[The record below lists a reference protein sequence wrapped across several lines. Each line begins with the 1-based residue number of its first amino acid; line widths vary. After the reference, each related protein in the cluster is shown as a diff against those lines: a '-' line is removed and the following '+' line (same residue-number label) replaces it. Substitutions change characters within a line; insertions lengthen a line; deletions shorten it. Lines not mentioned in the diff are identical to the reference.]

1 MAAGSPRRTSCT
13 RPVLVCANCGDS
25 YPLEARFACDRCFGP
40 VEPGYDNAAIRRDI
54 TREQIE
60 QGPAHAVA
68 LRRPAARAAVAGAL
82 PVGCTPLIPVPRL
95 AAALGLRELY
105 IKVEG
110 ANPTH
115 SFKDRV
121 VSVASAKAV
130 ELGLTALACPST
142 GNLAGAVA
150 AQAAALGLDA
160 YIFVPADLEREKI
173 IAASVPGA
181 TVFAVEGNYD
191 DVNRLCAE
199 LAYERP
205 WAFVNVNVRAYYA
218 QGSKTLA
225 FETAEQLGWRLPDQI
240 VAPIASGSLFHK
252 VHKGYAQ
259 LIDARPGR
267 GRAAAGSTA
276 RRPRAA
282 RPSPRRGIAASTRCA
297 PCGRDTIAKS
307 LAIGAPADGAND
319 ITVAHLT
326 GGAIAAVPDDEI
338 VAAIGL
344 LARTTGIFTETAGGV
359 TVATLAR
366 LAREGRLDP
375 DASTVAYITGDGL
388 KTPDAALSH
397 VNPISIEADID
408 AVDAIL
414 DPVGV
419 R

>member
-1 MAAGSPRRTSCT
+1 MYATG
-13 RPVLVCANCGDS
+13 LVCANCGDS

-40 VEPGYDNAAIRRDI
+40 VEPGYDNAAIRREV
-54 TREQIE
+54 TREKIE
-60 QGPAHAVA
+60 AGPRTLWRYADLLPV
-68 LRRPAARAAVAGAL
+68 RPVEGAL
-82 PVGCTPLIPVPRL
+82 PVGCTPLICVPRL

-181 TVFAVEGNYD
+181 TVFAVEGTYD

-225 FETAEQLGWRLPDQI
+225 FETAEQLGWRLPDQV

-259 LIDARPGR
+259 LIDVGLVEGELPRQYGAQ
-267 GRAAAGSTA
+267 AAG
-276 RRPRAA
+276 
-282 RPSPRRGIAASTRCA
+282 CA
-297 PCGRDTIAKS
+297 PVAEAWDRGEHEVRPVRPDTIAKS

-319 ITVAHLT
+319 IAVAHRT
-326 GGAIAAVPDDEI
+326 GGAIAAVPDDES

-408 AVDAIL
+408 AVDAVL

>member
-1 MAAGSPRRTSCT
+1 M
-13 RPVLVCANCGDS
+13 
-25 YPLEARFACDRCFGP
+25 
-40 VEPGYDNAAIRRDI
+40 
-54 TREQIE
+54 
-60 QGPAHAVA
+60 A
-68 LRRPAARAAVAGAL
+68 LRRAAPRAPRRGRAARRLHAADPGA
-82 PVGCTPLIPVPRL
+82 RL

-110 ANPTH
+110 GNPTH

-205 WAFVNVNVRAYYA
+205 WAFVNVNVRSYYA

-225 FETAEQLGWRLPDQI
+225 FETAEQLGWRLPGQI

-252 VHKGYAQ
+252 VHKGYEQ
-259 LIDARPGR
+259 LIDVGLVEGELPRQYGAQ
-267 GRAAAGSTA
+267 AAGCA
-276 RRPRAA
+276 PVAEA
-282 RPSPRRGIAASTRCA
+282 WDAASTRCA
-297 PCGRDTIAKS
+297 RSGPTRSPSRSRSARRPTAPTTSPSPTGPAVRSRRCPTTRSSRPSGSSPAHRHLHGDRRRRDRRHARAARRARAGSTPTP
-307 LAIGAPADGAND
+307 APSPTSPA
-319 ITVAHLT
+319 
-326 GGAIAAVPDDEI
+326 
-338 VAAIGL
+338 
-344 LARTTGIFTETAGGV
+344 TA
-359 TVATLAR
+359 
-366 LAREGRLDP
+366 
-375 DASTVAYITGDGL
+375 
-388 KTPDAALSH
+388 
-397 VNPISIEADID
+397 
-408 AVDAIL
+408 
-414 DPVGV
+414 
-419 R
+419 